1 MLARPP
7 PQILPRISWLL
18 LHVAEPLATV
28 LTEKGTDTLWG
39 SAVTELITVTQRFY
53 RSEEVPTVQA
63 RAQLIVTNARGFPSA
78 TAPLVPQVLRKMRDD
93 EMLCAMERDTVTA
106 RILTVLPTT
115 LAQGYFA
122 QWVESLP
129 ALAAAAHAPP
139 PPPVSEEEHAAT
151 SEHDAEAGSECRDSG
166 KLEMEPTENA
176 SAAPLR
182 RAMHEAAGAPP
193 QRTNGG

>member
-78 TAPLVPQVLRKMRDD
+78 TAPLVSQVLRKMRDD
-93 EMLCAMERDTVTA
+93 EMLCAMERDTVTD

-122 QWVESLP
+122 QWVES
-129 ALAAAAHAPP
+129 
-139 PPPVSEEEHAAT
+139 
-151 SEHDAEAGSECRDSG
+151 
-166 KLEMEPTENA
+166 
-176 SAAPLR
+176 
-182 RAMHEAAGAPP
+182 
-193 QRTNGG
+193 RT

>member
-18 LHVAEPLATV
+18 LHVAKPLATV

-78 TAPLVPQVLRKMRDD
+78 TAPLVSQVLRKMR
-93 EMLCAMERDTVTA
+93 ETTRCSARWSAIPSPTA
-106 RILTVLPTT
+106 
-115 LAQGYFA
+115 
-122 QWVESLP
+122 S
-129 ALAAAAHAPP
+129 
-139 PPPVSEEEHAAT
+139 
-151 SEHDAEAGSECRDSG
+151 
-166 KLEMEPTENA
+166 
-176 SAAPLR
+176 
-182 RAMHEAAGAPP
+182 
-193 QRTNGG
+193 